1 MSRSPTSHPGQETTM
16 STQTQATGQL
26 RPTLETSADA
36 PRRRPAGRTIV
47 LSVMA
52 GAVSA
57 LVLVFVV
64 FAGGT
69 EVTITGA
76 LLLGFGFGWAL
87 IATLT
92 VRRTRQPQRWTVV
105 PAVTM
110 GATGAALVVLSPGS
124 ETMTAVNWVW
134 PPLMLALTTW
144 MSLQVRRSVTGKA
157 RWVITP
163 VIAVLTLASL
173 GATYENIA
181 PTNDTT
187 YAAPGN
193 LYDVGGHQLHLDC
206 QGQGSPTV
214 VLSNSLGGVSAGW
227 ARITGPVAEST
238 RVCAYDRAG
247 QGWSE
252 EAESPR
258 DGVQSAE
265 ELHALLAAA
274 GEEGPH
280 VLVGHSTGGTY
291 AMTYAARYPKQV
303 AGLVLLDSS
312 SPEQFTAMP
321 AFEGQYA
328 VMRRAYALLPTLSRL
343 GLGRLVPATS
353 QLPAADAAKVEAIT
367 STSQGYRNQRDDVS
381 VLPGLFTQAQALTT
395 LGDRPLAVLTASENS
410 TATEGWADA
419 QHQLVGLS
427 TNGIHRTVEST
438 HTGLLEDAGP
448 AAESVR
454 AITEIISVVRSGR
467 PLPAS

>member
-1 MSRSPTSHPGQETTM
+1 M
-16 STQTQATGQL
+16 STQTEPSDHL
-26 RPTLETSADA
+26 RRTLETSADA
-36 PRRRPAGRTIV
+36 TERRPAGRTIV
-47 LSVMA
+47 LSLIA
-52 GAVSA
+52 GAVAA
-57 LVLVFVV
+57 LVLVLGV

-69 EVTITGA
+69 EATITGA

-92 VRRTRQPQRWTVV
+92 LRRTRQPQRWAVV
-105 PAVTM
+105 PAVMM
-110 GATGAALVVLSPGS
+110 GATGAVLVALSPGS
-124 ETMTAVNWVW
+124 ETMTALNWVW

-144 MSLQVRRSVTGKA
+144 MFLQVRRSLTGKA

-163 VIAVLTLASL
+163 VIAVLALASI

-181 PTNDTT
+181 LAGDTT
-187 YAAPGN
+187 YAAPGK
-193 LYDVGGHQLHLDC
+193 LYDVGGHQVHLNC
-206 QGQGSPTV
+206 QGEGSPTV

-227 ARITGPVAEST
+227 ARITGPVADNT

-247 QGWSE
+247 QGWSD
-252 EAESPR
+252 EAASPR

-265 ELHALLAAA
+265 ELHTLLTAA
-274 GEEGPH
+274 GEEGPY

-291 AMTYAARYPKQV
+291 AMTYAARYPGQV

-312 SPEQFTAMP
+312 SPQQFTAMP

-343 GLGRLVPATS
+343 GLGRLVPATAH
-353 QLPAADAAKVEAIT
+353 LPAADAVEVEAIT
-367 STSQGYRNQRDDVS
+367 STSQGYRNQRDEVS
-381 VLPGLFTQAQALTT
+381 VLPDLFTQAQTVTA

-410 TATEGWADA
+410 NGIEGWADA
-419 QHQLVGLS
+419 QDHLAGLS
-427 TNGIHRTVEST
+427 TNRIHRTVEST
-438 HTGLLEDAGP
+438 HTGLLEDARP

-454 AITEIISVVRSGR
+454 AITQVISSVRSGR

>member
-1 MSRSPTSHPGQETTM
+1 M
-16 STQTQATGQL
+16 STQTQPTGQL
-26 RPTLETSADA
+26 RRTPTE
-36 PRRRPAGRTIV
+36 RRPAGRTVV
-47 LSVMA
+47 LSVVA
-52 GAVSA
+52 GAIA
-57 LVLVFVV
+57 ALLLVLVV

-69 EVTITGA
+69 ETTITGA

-92 VRRTRQPQRWTVV
+92 VRRTRQPQRWAAV
-105 PAVTM
+105 PAVAM
-110 GATGAALVVLSPGS
+110 GGTGAALVALSPDS
-124 ETMTAVNWVW
+124 EAMTALNWVW

-144 MSLQVRRSVTGKA
+144 MFLQVRRSVTGKA

-163 VIAVLTLASL
+163 VIAVLALASL

-181 PTNDTT
+181 LTGDAT
-187 YAAPGN
+187 YAAPGR

-206 QGQGSPTV
+206 SGDGSPTV
-214 VLSNSLGGVSAGW
+214 VLTNSLGGVSAGW
-227 ARITGPVAEST
+227 ARITGPVAENT

-247 QGWSE
+247 QGWSD
-252 EAESPR
+252 EAASPQ

-274 GEEGPH
+274 GEESPY

-291 AMTYAARYPKQV
+291 AMTFAARYPEQV

-343 GLGRLVPATS
+343 GLGRLIPATS
-353 QLPAADAAKVEAIT
+353 HLPAADAAKVEAIT
-367 STSQGYRNQRDDVS
+367 STSQGYRNQRNEVS
-381 VLPGLFTQAQALTT
+381 VLPDVFTQAQALST

-419 QHQLVGLS
+419 QDQLAGLS
-427 TNGIHRTVEST
+427 TNRIHRTVEST
-438 HTGLLEDAGP
+438 HTGLLEDVDP
-448 AAESVR
+448 AADTVR
-454 AITEIISVVRSGR
+454 VITEVITSVRSGR